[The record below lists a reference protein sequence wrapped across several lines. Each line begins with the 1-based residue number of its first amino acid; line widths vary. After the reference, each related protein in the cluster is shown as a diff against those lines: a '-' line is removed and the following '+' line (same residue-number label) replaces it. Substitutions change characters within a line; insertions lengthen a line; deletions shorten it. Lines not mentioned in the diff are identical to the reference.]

1 MALSWFRKKEEK
13 TPPAAQPQPPAAVPA
28 PAPVPLGA
36 KNVSISRLLD
46 EGLIVPVAP
55 GLSKEQ
61 LIEFLVTRLC
71 ERRALG
77 DPRPFLDKVLEREQG
92 ISTTL
97 DTGLA
102 VPHARMDNLKSIGAV
117 LGLVPDGMP
126 DPKQPDLVIRAMFLF
141 FSPNR
146 QEAFTQHL
154 HLLRGVSALFQPGF
168 IDELLKASSPGE
180 ALKLIASREGAA

>member
-1 MALSWFRKKEEK
+1 MALGWFRKKEEK
-13 TPPAAQPQPPAAVPA
+13 TPPAAQPQAPAAP
-28 PAPVPLGA
+28 PPSPPVPLA

-46 EGLIVPVAP
+46 ETLIVPVP
-55 GLSKEQ
+55 SGLTKEQ

-71 ERRALG
+71 ERRGLG

-102 VPHARMDNLKSIGAV
+102 VPHARMDNLKAIAAV

-154 HLLRGVSALFQPGF
+154 HLLRGVSALFQPAF
-168 IDELLKASSPGE
+168 IDELLKAASPAA
-180 ALKLIASREGAA
+180 ALKLVAAREGLA